1 MYVCV
6 CVQAYLVY
14 TSHDRGNASHDLF
27 QGLDGPQFKTGA
39 PGPPGLTVSKNN
51 KTWIEVVLF

>member
-27 QGLDGPQFKTGA
+27 QGLDGT
-39 PGPPGLTVSKNN
+39 NDY
-51 KTWIEVVLF
+51 VVDGHVLLCLSYLSQYQLLL